1 MHTGLN
7 WNLDIPIMI
16 CGVIVLS
23 IYGWKF
29 WGMFSQAI
37 SQVFMRYILLWYSI
51 VVISI
56 PVIVVLCPLHI
67 YSQIQKLEWSWKFPL
82 SHLHTNE
89 FPGVSFP
96 FVYRVLFQ
104 LEIRCVFIFN
114 SSGVPTTNNAI
125 LLANLSGHVRSIFS
139 TFIIFIFIRL
149 LSWNTFGTKYYY
161 E

>member
-1 MHTGLN
+1 MAGNSEVCFPSHF
-7 WNLDIPIMI
+7 PS
-16 CGVIVLS
+16 V
-23 IYGWKF
+23 Y
-29 WGMFSQAI
+29 AI
-37 SQVFMRYILLWYSI
+37 HS
-51 VVISI
+51 VVVQHCSN
-56 PVIVVLCPLHI
+56 I
-67 YSQIQKLEWSWKFPL
+67 YSCHRCLSFTHILANTKLEWSWKFPL

-125 LLANLSGHVRSIFS
+125 LLANLLGHVRSIFS

-149 LSWNTFGTKYYY
+149 LS
-161 E
+161 